1 MNTCFEHKLC
11 KIGKEDLILFLSF
24 LYSVNNSEILNI
36 YWNYLQ
42 SKEMIKTEEG
52 FLFPILH

>member
-36 YWNYLQ
+36 Y
-42 SKEMIKTEEG
+42 
-52 FLFPILH
+52 